1 MNEIIR
7 YEDIYAGQSYELER
21 TITQKLVDDF
31 ANLSGDFNPVHLD
44 QVFCQK
50 IGLAGPIAH
59 GMLTLS
65 LVSAFIGMYLPGH
78 GSVIMGQANDYFL
91 PVQIGDTV
99 KIVGKVVDKQLGG
112 ALNLKI
118 VTIKYSIKNQ
128 KNQTVMRGTVRVNLK

>member
-1 MNEIIR
+1 MNETIR
-7 YEDIYAGQSYELER
+7 YEDINAGQSYELER
-21 TITQKLVDDF
+21 SMTQEMVDDF

-44 QVFCQK
+44 PMFCEK
-50 IGLAGPIAH
+50 IGLTGPIAH

-78 GSVIMGQANDYFL
+78 GSVIMSQTNDYLL
-91 PVQIGDTV
+91 PVQVGDTV
-99 KIVGKVVDKQLGG
+99 KIVGKVIDKQFAG

-118 VTIKYSIKNQ
+118 VTIKYSVKNQ